1 MNGPGRKSL
10 GRRVQELELLTP
22 KKGGG
27 KHIVFEHELVPGK
40 RPKPWFDI
48 YGRPRPPLVIRLDP
62 RPPIIPEEDL
72 AYIEALDR
80 RDQGRGGEPEEAGW
94 WTAFQLPGEEVN

>member
-10 GRRVQELELLTP
+10 GRRVRELEERTP
-22 KKGGG
+22 KGGG
-27 KHIVFEHELVPGK
+27 GKMILFEREIPPGE

-48 YGRPRPPLVIRLDP
+48 YGCPRPPVVIRLDT
-62 RPPIIPEEDL
+62 RPAMIPEEDL
-72 AYIEALDR
+72 AYIEELETSGTR
-80 RDQGRGGEPEEAGW
+80 REEAEETGW

>member
-27 KHIVFEHELVPGK
+27 KHIVFEHELVPGE
-40 RPKPWFDI
+40 RPKPWIDI
-48 YGRPRPPLVIRLDP
+48 YGRPRPPLIIRLDP
-62 RPPIIPEEDL
+62 RPAIIPEEDL
-72 AYIEALDR
+72 AYIEGLEKPAT
-80 RDQGRGGEPEEAGW
+80 GEPEEAGW

>member
-27 KHIVFEHELVPGK
+27 KHILFEHELVPGE

-48 YGRPRPPLVIRLDP
+48 YGCPRPPVVIRLDT
-62 RPPIIPEEDL
+62 RPAMIPEEDL
-72 AYIEALDR
+72 AYIEELETSGTR
-80 RDQGRGGEPEEAGW
+80 REEAEETGW

>member
-10 GRRVQELELLTP
+10 GRRVRELEERTP
-22 KKGGG
+22 KGGG
-27 KHIVFEHELVPGK
+27 DKMILFEWEIPPGE

-48 YGRPRPPLVIRLDP
+48 YGRPRLPIVIRLDP
-62 RPPIIPEEDL
+62 RPPMISEEDR
-72 AYIEALDR
+72 AYIEGLEK
-80 RDQGRGGEPEEAGW
+80 RGTGEPEEAGW

>member
-10 GRRVQELELLTP
+10 GRRVRELEERTP
-22 KKGGG
+22 KGGG
-27 KHIVFEHELVPGK
+27 GKMVVFESKIPPGE

-48 YGRPRPPLVIRLDP
+48 YGRPRPPIVIRLDP
-62 RPPIIPEEDL
+62 RPPMISEEDRS
-72 AYIEALDR
+72 YIEGLEKR
-80 RDQGRGGEPEEAGW
+80 ETGEPEEAGW